1 MRITISSTKKDAGRA
16 AAREGAYLIR
26 QAIDQ
31 SGVANIVV
39 ATGLGQIDMYE
50 ALLREPSI
58 DWTKVVGFH
67 LDEYIGLPPSH
78 PASFRR
84 YLAERF
90 VGRVPLRDF
99 HYVDGNAS
107 PVEEC
112 KRLNQLIF
120 AHPIDV
126 AFIGIGENGHLAF
139 NDPPADFDTAEPFI
153 IVQMDNACR
162 QQQVNEGWFRHLDE
176 VPTRAISMSISQIMA
191 SRAIICT
198 TPDARKAAAVHN
210 ALNGPVTPLV
220 PASILQQHAD
230 ATIHLDRF
238 SAGLLSIVNLRTAEP
253 AASRQGVALRL

>member
-1 MRITISSTKKDAGRA
+1 MRITISKTKQETGRA

-26 QAIDQ
+26 RAIDT

-50 ALLREPSI
+50 ALLREPGI
-58 DWTKVVGFH
+58 DWTRVVGFH
-67 LDEYIGLPPSH
+67 LDEYVGLPPSH
-78 PASFRR
+78 PASFRY

-90 VGRVPLRDF
+90 VSKVSLRAF

-107 PVEEC
+107 LVEEC
-112 KRLNQLIF
+112 RRLNQLILS
-120 AHPIDV
+120 HPIDV

-139 NDPPADFDTAEPFI
+139 NDPPADFDTNEPFI
-153 IVQMDNACR
+153 VVQMDNACR

-191 SRAIICT
+191 SRSIVCT

-210 ALNGPVTPLV
+210 ALNGPVTPTV
-220 PASILQQHAD
+220 PASILQQHVD

-238 SAGLLSIVNLRTAEP
+238 SAGLLSVVNLWTVET
-253 AASRQGVALRL
+253 AASRQGAVFQL